1 MNSRHKSLGKRSSVA
16 AEQTKIEI
24 LKAAL
29 REFSKYGYDATSLR
43 KIAEEAGTTHGLIR
57 HHFGDKLLLYKCVVD
72 FGYEQFI
79 SDLEPIFSAIE
90 SSDALNDPITLAK
103 KSLRIFA
110 RGSIERPELARLILH
125 EAIVES
131 ERLEYFYEKVD
142 RVSALFEGLF
152 SALQHAGVMKNFE
165 TLKSYTHFIF
175 FNLPIPL
182 SLNKFSSSFMESE
195 IHAEEELEKYLNRF
209 GTLLFGDK

>member
-1 MNSRHKSLGKRSSVA
+1 MNNRHKSPGKRSSA
-16 AEQTKIEI
+16 EAEQTKIEI
-24 LKAAL
+24 LQAAL
-29 REFSKYGYDATSLR
+29 RVFSKYGYDATSLR

-57 HHFGDKLLLYKCVVD
+57 HHFGDKLLLYKNVVD

-79 SDLEPIFSAIE
+79 SDLQPIFSAIE
-90 SSDALNDPITLAK
+90 NNDFLDDPIKLAK

-110 RGSIERPELARLILH
+110 LGSIERPEMAKLILH

-142 RVSALFEGLF
+142 NVSDLFEGLF
-152 SALQHAGVMKNFE
+152 SALQQAGVMENFE

-182 SLNKFSSSFMESE
+182 SLNRFSSSFMESE
-195 IHAEEELEKYLNRF
+195 ILAREELEKYLNRI